1 MGYRSKQYSL
11 KKIILLTIAGL
22 STASTLLTA
31 LLLHYN
37 YDGKLLQEF
46 QSKISTE
53 SHNVS
58 LGLSNKLN
66 QVTHQLKE
74 ISLDNSIRVTLMLE
88 VDTQLEER
96 LAAYQGYPENTEF
109 FLWSSKSKNIAAA
122 TAPALIGFAQA
133 LINGEAGEG
142 QAIRGDA
149 GKFLI
154 GYVQPIKRKGEML
167 GKGVAIYTFS
177 DESINTRQFMA
188 APGTEVLISGKED
201 DFFLDSGEPAVLTQQ
216 EHAAPVRSYD
226 AYHNTPADQLTHVQ
240 LNRQEGILLRLPS
253 FSNLYYFAPKQ
264 ELQQAQMESTFISLA
279 TGLFFICLS
288 IIFAFWLTRRIV
300 LPLQTIS
307 DMAKSLSEGKADT
320 LIPHSSLTELH
331 QFTRSLVEIMSNLKQ
346 AENKLRINEQ
356 RFRQLFESTDGI
368 AVQGYDSQRK
378 VIFWNSASEELYGY
392 SANEAI
398 GQQFEDLLLQSR
410 QADPLLGRLIAL
422 QEKGESLPS
431 GEQRLHHKNGEPIP
445 VFSSQM
451 LQYNVVGEPELF
463 RIDID
468 IRQRI
473 ILEQT
478 LIKTRDCLS
487 ALMDNI
493 DSIVFVADLDTQ
505 SIIFINQYGMD
516 VLGDVIG
523 QCQGNPLQTTVE
535 APYACRKSLLEADGT
550 PNGIHVWEQYV
561 SDTGCWYECR
571 DQAIQWLD
579 GHLVRMQ
586 VATDITARKIS
597 EHKLLLSD
605 AVFNTTSEG
614 IMVLDSDFR
623 IQTVN
628 PAFSHI
634 TGFSDQ
640 EAKGMAS
647 PLLKAPEQHRSDQD
661 KAIHH
666 AMSGAGRWEGEV
678 WSQRKNGESYPE
690 WISINRAK
698 NSHDSN
704 DFYVVLFQDI
714 TTRKEADE
722 KILYQANFDALTGLP
737 NRNLFA
743 QRLRQATLDAKEHNT
758 DVALLFIGLGRF
770 KRVNDSLGHNY
781 GDMLL
786 IEAAQRLRAA
796 VKSNDT
802 VGRLG
807 GDEFSIILSDLRN
820 PDKVQDIVEK
830 ILDSITRPYMLE
842 DKKAYVA
849 ASIGITLHSSD
860 GKDINT
866 LMKNADTAM
875 SIAKRQDNTYRFFT
889 QDMDTEARL
898 RHDLEIELR
907 SALNTQQFVLHYQP
921 IYDPFSGIQLSTE
934 ALVRWIH
941 PEKGLIP
948 PDQFIPLAEETQL
961 IVPLGSQI
969 LFQACK
975 DAANWPENEGIQPS
989 VAVNIS
995 SQQLYRSDIIQTVK
1009 HALEIS
1015 GLPPERLDLEITESV
1030 LLSDDTAVMDTLLA
1044 IRQLGVGIS
1053 IDDFGTGY
1061 SSLSYLKK
1069 FPVTKLKIDRS
1080 FIADIT
1086 KDTDDRTL
1094 VQAILAMAKGMGL
1107 TVVAE
1112 GVEDAE
1118 QLEFLREHR
1127 CDLVQG
1133 YFFSRPIPNEEL
1145 HELLDLSFEISEVED
1160 TEK

>member
-1 MGYRSKQYSL
+1 
-11 KKIILLTIAGL
+11 
-22 STASTLLTA
+22 
-31 LLLHYN
+31 
-37 YDGKLLQEF
+37 
-46 QSKISTE
+46 
-53 SHNVS
+53 
-58 LGLSNKLN
+58 
-66 QVTHQLKE
+66 
-74 ISLDNSIRVTLMLE
+74 
-88 VDTQLEER
+88 
-96 LAAYQGYPENTEF
+96 
-109 FLWSSKSKNIAAA
+109 
-122 TAPALIGFAQA
+122 
-133 LINGEAGEG
+133 
-142 QAIRGDA
+142 
-149 GKFLI
+149 
-154 GYVQPIKRKGEML
+154 
-167 GKGVAIYTFS
+167 
-177 DESINTRQFMA
+177 
-188 APGTEVLISGKED
+188 
-201 DFFLDSGEPAVLTQQ
+201 
-216 EHAAPVRSYD
+216 
-226 AYHNTPADQLTHVQ
+226 
-240 LNRQEGILLRLPS
+240 
-253 FSNLYYFAPKQ
+253 
-264 ELQQAQMESTFISLA
+264 
-279 TGLFFICLS
+279 
-288 IIFAFWLTRRIV
+288 
-300 LPLQTIS
+300 
-307 DMAKSLSEGKADT
+307 
-320 LIPHSSLTELH
+320 
-331 QFTRSLVEIMSNLKQ
+331 
-346 AENKLRINEQ
+346 
-356 RFRQLFESTDGI
+356 
-368 AVQGYDSQRK
+368 
-378 VIFWNSASEELYGY
+378 
-392 SANEAI
+392 
-398 GQQFEDLLLQSR
+398 
-410 QADPLLGRLIAL
+410 
-422 QEKGESLPS
+422 
-431 GEQRLHHKNGEPIP
+431 
-445 VFSSQM
+445 
-451 LQYNVVGEPELF
+451 
-463 RIDID
+463 
-468 IRQRI
+468 
-473 ILEQT
+473 
-478 LIKTRDCLS
+478 
-487 ALMDNI
+487 
-493 DSIVFVADLDTQ
+493 
-505 SIIFINQYGMD
+505 
-516 VLGDVIG
+516 
-523 QCQGNPLQTTVE
+523 
-535 APYACRKSLLEADGT
+535 
-550 PNGIHVWEQYV
+550 
-561 SDTGCWYECR
+561 
-571 DQAIQWLD
+571 
-579 GHLVRMQ
+579 
-586 VATDITARKIS
+586 
-597 EHKLLLSD
+597 
-605 AVFNTTSEG
+605 
-614 IMVLDSDFR
+614 
-623 IQTVN
+623 
-628 PAFSHI
+628 
-634 TGFSDQ
+634 
-640 EAKGMAS
+640 MAS

-666 AMSGAGRWEGEV
+666 AMSGVGRWEGEV
-678 WSQRKNGESYPE
+678 WNQRKNGESYPE
-690 WISINRAK
+690 WVSINRAK
-698 NSHDSN
+698 NTHDSN

-743 QRLRQATLDAKEHNT
+743 QRLRQATLDAEENNT

-860 GKDINT
+860 GTDINT

-907 SALNTQQFVLHYQP
+907 SALNTQQFVLYYQP

-948 PDQFIPLAEETQL
+948 PDHFIPLAEETQL

-1009 HALEIS
+1009 YKRWKSADCHRNAWTWK
-1015 GLPPERLDLEITESV
+1015 LPKASC
-1030 LLSDDTAVMDTLLA
+1030 LSDDTAVMDTLQA
-1044 IRQLGVGIS
+1044 IRKLGVGIS

-1086 KDTDDRTL
+1086 EDTDDRTL

-1145 HELLDLSFEISEVED
+1145 HELLDLVIRNQRSRR
-1160 TEK
+1160 